1 VTATTSPSPGAP
13 GTRAAAAG
21 IVLTSLMA
29 AQFLMTLDTSV
40 LNVSIATVAEDV
52 GTTVTGVQ
60 TAITLYALVM
70 AAFTITGGKLGT
82 IWGRKRAFTI
92 GLVVYCSGSAV
103 TAVAPNLTVL
113 ILGWSVLEGLG
124 AALILPAIVGLVAAN
139 FDPVERRRAY
149 GLVASASAIAVAVG
163 PLVGG
168 VLTTYASWRYVFA
181 GEVVLGAV
189 IYLLARRT
197 ADSPVEA
204 GQRLDPLGTA
214 LSALGLTLIVYGI
227 LRSGSWGLVRP
238 TPDAPAW
245 FGLSP
250 VLWLF
255 LGGGIV
261 LLGFGAW
268 ERRRLEGG
276 GSALVDPELLRVAPL
291 RSGLIAFFFQ
301 YLVQMGMF
309 FVIPL
314 YLSVALGLSAVATG
328 VRLLPL
334 SVALLVAA
342 VGIPRLLPHA
352 SPRAVVRTGF
362 LMLFGAIVVL
372 IALLEVGSGPEIVT
386 WPLLIGGLGAGA
398 LASQLGSVTVSSVA
412 EARSAEVGGLENTA
426 INLGS
431 SVGTALAGA
440 VLISALTAS
449 FLGGLSARADVPA
462 ALTDRATVELS
473 AGVPFVSDD
482 DVRAALAD
490 ADVAPAA
497 ADAVV
502 EANADARITGLRAGL
517 GVLGLCCLL
526 ALFFQRAIP
535 QVPAG
540 EDADP
545 GQDADP
551 GRNDGGPRVATGT

>member
-342 VGIPRLLPHA
+342 VGIPRLLP
-352 SPRAVVRTGF
+352 
-362 LMLFGAIVVL
+362 FGAIVVL

-526 ALFFQRAIP
+526 ALFFLRAIP

>member
-1 VTATTSPSPGAP
+1 
-13 GTRAAAAG
+13 
-21 IVLTSLMA
+21 
-29 AQFLMTLDTSV
+29 
-40 LNVSIATVAEDV
+40 
-52 GTTVTGVQ
+52 
-60 TAITLYALVM
+60 
-70 AAFTITGGKLGT
+70 
-82 IWGRKRAFTI
+82 
-92 GLVVYCSGSAV
+92 
-103 TAVAPNLTVL
+103 
-113 ILGWSVLEGLG
+113 
-124 AALILPAIVGLVAAN
+124 
-139 FDPVERRRAY
+139 
-149 GLVASASAIAVAVG
+149 
-163 PLVGG
+163 
-168 VLTTYASWRYVFA
+168 
-181 GEVVLGAV
+181 
-189 IYLLARRT
+189 
-197 ADSPVEA
+197 
-204 GQRLDPLGTA
+204 
-214 LSALGLTLIVYGI
+214 
-227 LRSGSWGLVRP
+227 
-238 TPDAPAW
+238 
-245 FGLSP
+245 
-250 VLWLF
+250 
-255 LGGGIV
+255 
-261 LLGFGAW
+261 
-268 ERRRLEGG
+268 
-276 GSALVDPELLRVAPL
+276 
-291 RSGLIAFFFQ
+291 
-301 YLVQMGMF
+301 
-309 FVIPL
+309 
-314 YLSVALGLSAVATG
+314 VALGLSAVATG

-526 ALFFQRAIP
+526 ALFFLRAIP